1 MINILHGT
9 WIPYSDRG
17 FVLPGAFYLWVETN
31 TTNKK
36 ESAKDGVYP
45 MHLQRRDLV
54 NFIDQATGTKT
65 EGRRTYL
72 NHIVEDKIFT
82 LPSSNG
88 TPLPSYDMMKY
99 QGMQAPE
106 SCQFTQ
112 WKICCYKLLNP
123 IKAINDIH
131 FITLYSSDIQ
141 IGADLLFWY
150 HYTRVLKGI
159 IIKDQYIPAL
169 KLRNSPLEGRKN
181 AKGFEIY
188 PAWELISDQYES
200 SIRKYLPHM
209 PAVCLAGSNI
219 KRNHVSLYSKEA
231 LLRHFSENML
241 HEIISHTPFTSQI
254 DKHTTGTFINQCLN
268 IRSSAAIG
276 NSVAIASIQSEKA
289 LEDYKKWLHWK
300 NRFAITSNNAGF
312 NLCFKLTE
320 ADGEKDA
327 WFIDFIISSK
337 NDPSLKLALSEY
349 WKPSKKTDK
358 TIINQ
363 FGVDIEKSLLLNLG
377 YAARMY
383 PKIWEGLQTD
393 RPVGIQL
400 QTSEA
405 YDFLKENAWVLED
418 SGYKVIVPAW
428 WTPKGRK
435 KAKIRLKTSMKKGAA
450 EKAATGYLSLNAII
464 DYRYELSIGDHPV
477 TEKEWSELIQAKSP
491 LVKFRGQWM
500 ELDREKMKEM
510 LDFWQSHSKESPE
523 IGLMDMIK
531 MSSNTEDDIEFEH
544 DQTISDMLSELY
556 DKSRLELIEQP
567 ADFNGT
573 LRQYQIR
580 GVSWL
585 EYLERLGLSPCLAD
599 DMGLGKTIQ
608 IIAMLVR
615 ERQLHGKTAPTLLI
629 APTSVLG
636 NWGKEVMRFAPQLKV
651 LIHHGG
657 KRVKQE
663 DDFKAECEKYD
674 MVISSFSLARRDE
687 KLLRSLKWKRI
698 VVDEAQNIKN
708 PKSSQTKAVLKLQAQ
723 HRIALTGT
731 PIENRLLDLWS
742 IFNFLSPGYLGT
754 TGQFR
759 NIFEVPIQKENDLA
773 KSDILRKLVEP
784 FILRRVKT
792 DKDIIKD
799 LPDKVEQ
806 KIYCNLTK
814 EQASLYEA
822 VVRDVEQQIESSDGI
837 QRKGLILSTLMKLK
851 QICNH
856 PMQFLQD
863 DSEFTKE
870 RSHKLSRLSEMVEE
884 VIESGE
890 SLLVFSQFREIC
902 DAIVSYVRKTF
913 HYNTYY
919 IHGGT
924 ARTKREQMIDEFQ
937 DKETEPSVFVLSLK
951 AGGVGITLTKATH
964 VFHFDRWWNPAVE
977 DQATDRA
984 YRIGQKKNVFAHKFV
999 TIGTLEERI
1008 DDMIE
1013 DKKRISSS
1021 IIGADEAWLTE
1032 LDNEAFKKLI
1042 ALHNSA
1048 IMETE

>member
-1 MINILHGT
+1 MNILHGT
-9 WIPYSDRG
+9 WIPYNDNG
-17 FVLPGAFYLWVETN
+17 FIRPGAFYLWVETN
-31 TTNKK
+31 VINKK
-36 ESAKDGVYP
+36 KSGKDDIHP
-45 MHLQRRDLV
+45 MHLPRADLV
-54 NFIDQATGTKT
+54 KFVDQVTGIKT

-72 NHIVEDKIFT
+72 NDIVADKIFT
-82 LPSSNG
+82 LPSSDG
-88 TPLPSYDMMKY
+88 MPLPSYDMMKY

-106 SCQFTQ
+106 TCKFIQ
-112 WKICCYKLLNP
+112 WQICCYQLLNP

-131 FITLYSSDIQ
+131 FIALYSSDIQ
-141 IGADLLFWY
+141 IGTDLLFWY
-150 HYTRVLKGI
+150 HYTGSLKEI

-169 KLRNSPLEGRKN
+169 KLRKPPATGKKKN
-181 AKGFEIY
+181 KGFEIY
-188 PAWELISDQYES
+188 PVWEIISEQYEA
-200 SIRKYLPHM
+200 IIEKYLIHM
-209 PAVCLAGSNI
+209 PAVCLAGANI
-219 KRNHVSLYSKEA
+219 KRKQVRFYSKED

-241 HEIISHTPFTSQI
+241 HEIISRTPFSNQI
-254 DKHTTGTFINQCLN
+254 DKQTAGTFINQCVN
-268 IRSSAAIG
+268 VGAGTAI
-276 NSVAIASIQSEKA
+276 VPIQSEKA
-289 LEDYKKWLHWK
+289 LDDYKKWLNWK
-300 NRFAITSNNAGF
+300 NKFAVTSNDVGF

-320 ADGEKDA
+320 SENEKDA
-327 WFIDFIISSK
+327 WFVSFIISSGQ
-337 NDPSLKLALSEY
+337 DPSLKLALSEY
-349 WKPSKKTDK
+349 WELSKKKNK

-363 FGVDIEKSLLLNLG
+363 FGTDIEKSLLLNLG

-383 PKIWEGLQTD
+383 PKIWDGLQTD
-393 RPVGIQL
+393 KPVGIRL
-400 QTSEA
+400 QTFEA
-405 YDFLKENAWVLED
+405 YDFLKESAWVLED

-435 KAKIRLKTSMKKGAA
+435 KAKIRLKTSIPA
-450 EKAATGYLSLNAII
+450 EKAATGYFSLNTILN
-464 DYRYELSIGDHPV
+464 YQYELSIGNQAV
-477 TEKEWSELIQAKSP
+477 TEKEWSELIRAKSP

-500 ELDREKMKEM
+500 ELDRDKMQEM
-510 LDFWQSHSKESPE
+510 LDFWQSHSRDNPE

-531 MSSNTEDDIEFEH
+531 MSSTSEDDIDFEH
-544 DQTISDMLSELY
+544 DKAISDMLSGLY
-556 DKSRLELIEQP
+556 DKSRLEMVEQP
-567 ADFNGT
+567 ANFNGT

-585 EYLERLGLSPCLAD
+585 EYLQRLGLNPCLAD

-608 IIAMLVR
+608 IIALMLR
-615 ERQLHGKTAPTLLI
+615 ERQPHSKTEPTLLI

-636 NWGKEVMRFAPQLKV
+636 NWEKEVQKFAPQLKV
-651 LIHHGG
+651 LIHHGS
-657 KRVKQE
+657 KRVKQI

-687 KLLRSLKWKRI
+687 KLLSALKWKRI

-723 HRIALTGT
+723 HRVALTGT

-754 TGQFR
+754 TGQFK
-759 NIFEVPIQKENDLA
+759 NVFEVPIQKENDLT
-773 KSDILRKLVEP
+773 KSNILRKLVEP

-792 DKDIIKD
+792 DKEIIKD

-822 VVRDVEQQIESSDGI
+822 VVRDVEQQIEDSEGI

-870 RSHKLSRLSEMVEE
+870 RSHKLSRLSEMIEE

-902 DAIVSYVRKTF
+902 DAIVGYIRKTF
-913 HYNTYY
+913 HYSTYY

-924 ARTKREQMIDEFQ
+924 SRTKREQMIDEFQ

-977 DQATDRA
+977 DQATDRVF
-984 YRIGQKKNVFAHKFV
+984 RIGQKKNVFAHKFV

-1008 DDMIE
+1008 DSMIE

-1021 IIGADEAWLTE
+1021 IIGTDESWLTE

-1042 ALHNSA
+1042 SLNQSS